1 MLEDHMRAIVQR
13 VSSSNVVVD
22 NEMVG
27 SINKGLMV
35 LLGVGMDDT
44 RQDLEYLAEKI
55 VNLRIF
61 EDENGKMNLSVLDV
75 KGDILVVSQFTLYA
89 DCRKGNRPSFT
100 DAAPPDKANELYMEF
115 VKYLKDKYPLKVE
128 TGVFQATMHVEIHN
142 EGPVTIFVDSAMKRK
157 SG

>member
-1 MLEDHMRAIVQR
+1 MRAIVQR

>member
-1 MLEDHMRAIVQR
+1 MRAIVQR

-27 SINKGLMV
+27 SISKGLMV

>member
-22 NEMVG
+22 NEIVG
-27 SINKGLMV
+27 SISKGLMV

>member
-1 MLEDHMRAIVQR
+1 MRAIVQR

-22 NEMVG
+22 NEIVG
-27 SINKGLMV
+27 SISKGLMV

-100 DAAPPDKANELYMEF
+100 DAAPSDKANELYMEF

>member
-1 MLEDHMRAIVQR
+1 MRAIVQR

-22 NEMVG
+22 NEIVG
-27 SINKGLMV
+27 SISKGLMV

>member
-22 NEMVG
+22 NEIVG
-27 SINKGLMV
+27 SISKGLMV

-75 KGDILVVSQFTLYA
+75 KGDRLVVSQFTLYA

>member
-1 MLEDHMRAIVQR
+1 MRAIVQR

-22 NEMVG
+22 NEIVG
-27 SINKGLMV
+27 SISKGLMV

-75 KGDILVVSQFTLYA
+75 KGDRLVVSQFTLYA